1 VVERLLRERRKA
13 IGIAILGMP
22 LGSPGMENPF
32 HETYKVILFGDN
44 GQSVFARCRGA
55 EEI

>member
-1 VVERLLRERRKA
+1 MRERRKA

-32 HETYKVILFGDN
+32 HETYKVILFRDN